1 MLAERNAMSGE
12 SLRRKQ
18 FLFVDDDTNF
28 LAGIRQLFSEM
39 SKGSWEIFTA
49 ENHSQALGLL
59 RQQSVDVVVLDLE
72 MPVMDGLQFLRLLA
86 RTHPGQQVVI
96 LTGRATE
103 ENRKLCME
111 SGAALFLEKLIA
123 PEGFAVVFDSLE
135 ALATAAPQEG
145 FRGMMRRVGLQEV
158 LQMECLGRKSSVLE
172 IFTGKVRGRIFIS
185 DGSIIHAESGSLQGE
200 VALYGLLGLRGGEFN
215 LRPFSEPA
223 RRTISGQYEF
233 LLMEAARL
241 TDEGTNVLDSVPPPA
256 PAAALPVQEF
266 TQNPQAADVLP
277 PVGTVRIEE
286 MLLSSGSG
294 ELLYECKCASVE
306 SRLKLLQS
314 VEHHAGIV
322 SNLMPAGRFDRA
334 EFIIAEGRIICQ
346 VQPEMRLFVR
356 SMTTLIINA

>member
-1 MLAERNAMSGE
+1 MPGE
-12 SLRRKQ
+12 TPRRKQ

-49 ENHSQALGLL
+49 ENHSQALALL
-59 RQQSVDVVVLDLE
+59 QQRQVDVVVLDLE
-72 MPVMDGLQFLRLLA
+72 MPVMDGLQFLRLIA

-103 ENRKLCME
+103 ENRKLCLE
-111 SGAALFLEKLIA
+111 GGAALFLEKLIA

-135 ALATAAPQEG
+135 MLANAAPQEG

-172 IFTGKVRGRIFIS
+172 VLTGKVRGRIFVI
-185 DGSIIHAESGSLQGE
+185 DGEIIHAESGSLQGE

-241 TDEGTNVLDSVPPPA
+241 TDEGTNVLDSALPQTA
-256 PAAALPVQEF
+256 PAEALPIQEF
-266 TQNPQAADVLP
+266 TQNLQAEDVP
-277 PVGTVRIEE
+277 PPAAAVRIEE

-294 ELLYECKCASVE
+294 EVLYECKCGSVE
-306 SRLKLLQS
+306 SRLKLLQR
-314 VEHHAGIV
+314 VEQHAAMV
-322 SNLMPAGRFDRA
+322 SNLLPAGRFDRA
-334 EFIIAEGRIICQ
+334 EIITAEGRIICQ
-346 VQPEMRLFVR
+346 VLPEMRLFVR
-356 SMTTLIINA
+356 SGTH